1 LDQLDEFGIA
11 TGAEWEE
18 LEAKREV
25 KDRLVLYFASSYTGF
40 SFLVYFGGPTDIL
53 HMNCRVKSNLIWI
66 LLADPLE
73 PM

>member
-1 LDQLDEFGIA
+1 LDEFGIA

-40 SFLVYFGGPTDIL
+40 AFLVYFGSPTDIL